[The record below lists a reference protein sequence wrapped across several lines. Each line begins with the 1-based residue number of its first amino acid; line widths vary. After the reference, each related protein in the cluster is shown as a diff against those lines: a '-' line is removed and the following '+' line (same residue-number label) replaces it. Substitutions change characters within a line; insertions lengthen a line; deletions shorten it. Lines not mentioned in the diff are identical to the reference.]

1 MNMIGA
7 RRLRDETM
15 ILALDVHYKAAG
27 AKAVGLLF
35 NWEDAFPEEVII
47 EYINQVAD
55 YVPGEFY
62 KRELPCLLKIIEQ
75 ISLDNIDAIIIDGYV
90 YIDNDMNFGLGGR
103 LWEALENRVPVI
115 GVAKTSF
122 FKNKDTVR
130 ELKRGISNSP
140 LYISSIGLQLDT
152 CVSFI
157 RNMQGDYRMPDILTF
172 LDKRT
177 KED

>member
-1 MNMIGA
+1 
-7 RRLRDETM
+7 M

-27 AKAVGLLF
+27 AKAVGVLF
-35 NWEDAFPEEVII
+35 NWEDDFPEEVII
-47 EYINQVAD
+47 EYINEVAV

-103 LWEALENRVPVI
+103 LWEALEKCVPVI

-122 FKNKDTVR
+122 FRNKDTVR

-140 LYISSIGLQLDT
+140 LYISSIGMELDAS
-152 CVSFI
+152 VSFI
-157 RNMQGDYRMPDILTF
+157 RKMKGDYRMPDILTF
-172 LDKRT
+172 LDKKT

>member
-1 MNMIGA
+1 
-7 RRLRDETM
+7 M

-27 AKAVGLLF
+27 AKAVGVLF

-47 EYINQVAD
+47 EYINDVDD
-55 YVPGEFY
+55 YIPGEFY

-75 ISLDNIDAIIIDGYV
+75 ISLNDIDAIVIDGYV

-103 LWEALENRVPVI
+103 LWEALEKRVPVI

-140 LYISSIGLQLDT
+140 LYISSIGLDLDF

-157 RNMQGDYRMPDILTF
+157 RSMKGDYRMPDILTF

>member
-1 MNMIGA
+1 
-7 RRLRDETM
+7 M
-15 ILALDVHYKAAG
+15 ILALDVHYKADG
-27 AKAVGLLF
+27 AKAVGVLF
-35 NWEDAFPEEVII
+35 NWEYAFAEKVVI
-47 EYINQVAD
+47 EYINEVAD
-55 YVPGEFY
+55 YIPGEFY

-103 LWEALENRVPVI
+103 LWEALEKRVPVI

-122 FKNKDTVR
+122 FKNKDTIR

-140 LYISSIGLQLDT
+140 LYISSIGLELDT
-152 CVSFI
+152 SVNFI
-157 RNMQGDYRMPDILTF
+157 RNMKGDYRMPDILKL
-172 LDKRT
+172 LDRKT